1 MPHTM
6 IRIVR
11 QAGTSGRRV
20 FGTAATEEWTVR
32 VKDVG

>member
-6 IRIVR
+6 IRIVCK
-11 QAGTSGRRV
+11 AGIIGRRV
-20 FGTAATEEWTVR
+20 FGTAATEEWTVW